1 MEFNFKEII
10 TAFMVLFAVIDIIGN
25 IPIII
30 DLRKKVGHIQSE
42 KASLIA
48 GFIMILFLF
57 VGQSLLSLIG
67 IDVNSFA
74 VAGAFVLFFIALEMV
89 LGITL
94 YKDDNSNAPMTAA
107 VFPLA
112 FPLIAGPGSL
122 TTLLSLRAEFD
133 LQNIIVAVVLN
144 VIFLYIV
151 LKTSSKIE
159 RLLGAGGIQ
168 IIRKVFGVIL
178 LAISV
183 KLFAQNIKMLF
194 V

>member
-1 MEFNFKEII
+1 MDFNFKEIF
-10 TAFMVLFAVIDIIGN
+10 TAFMILFAVIDIVGN

-48 GFIMILFLF
+48 GVIMICFLF
-57 VGQSLLSLIG
+57 IGENILSLIG

-74 VAGAFVLFFIALEMV
+74 VAGAFVLFFIALEMI

-94 YKDDNSNAPMTAA
+94 YKDEDNTTLTAS

-122 TTLLSLRAEFD
+122 TTLLSIKSEFSTP
-133 LQNIIVAVVLN
+133 NIIVAIIVN
-144 VIFLYIV
+144 VFVIYIV
-151 LKTSSKIE
+151 LKTSRKIE
-159 RLLGAGGIQ
+159 KFIGKNGIQ
-168 IIRKVFGVIL
+168 IIRKIFGVIL
-178 LAISV
+178 LAIAV
-183 KLFAQNIKMLF
+183 KLFMSNIKELI
-194 V
+194 

>member
-1 MEFNFKEII
+1 MNLSLNEIF
-10 TAFMVLFAVIDIIGN
+10 TAFMVLFAVIDIVGN

-30 DLRKKVGHIQSE
+30 DLRNKVGHIQSE
-42 KASLIA
+42 KASVIA

-57 VGQSLLSLIG
+57 VGQRLLNLIG

-74 VAGAFVLFFIALEMV
+74 VAGSFILFFIALEMV

-94 YKDDNSNAPMTAA
+94 YKDDDNNALTAS

-133 LQNIIVAVVLN
+133 IQNIIVAVVSN
-144 VIFLYIV
+144 VLVIYVV
-151 LKTSSKIE
+151 LKTSAKIE
-159 RLLGAGGIQ
+159 RIIGTNGIN

-178 LAISV
+178 LAIAV
-183 KLFAQNIKMLF
+183 KLFATNIKALL